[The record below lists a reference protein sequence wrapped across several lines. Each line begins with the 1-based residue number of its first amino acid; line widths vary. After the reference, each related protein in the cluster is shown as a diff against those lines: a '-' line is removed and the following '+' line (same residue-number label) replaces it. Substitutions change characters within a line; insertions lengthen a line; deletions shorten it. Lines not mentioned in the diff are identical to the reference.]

1 MRASLLLV
9 AVAACAS
16 PADEP
21 ASSEAAF
28 DEAAVIAKLQLADVV
43 LVIQSGDDG
52 PRYGL
57 VDHDGV
63 LIARDLDATALA
75 AIHPDAAEA
84 LDSGT
89 ARGAFLDARVDRA
102 LLDR

>member
-1 MRASLLLV
+1 MRAPILILV
-9 AVAACAS
+9 LAACAS

-21 ASSEAAF
+21 AEPDAF
-28 DEAAVIAKLQLADVV
+28 VDEVVVAKLQLRDVV
-43 LVIQSGDDG
+43 LVIMSGDDG

-57 VDHDGV
+57 IGRDGT

-75 AIHPDAAEA
+75 ALHPEAAEA

-89 ARGAFLDARVDRA
+89 ARGIFIDASVDRA
-102 LLDR
+102 LIDR